1 VVTPSN
7 GLVRL
12 RAMTAPRLVD
22 AVTLRHFGITE
33 HLATLRHVLC
43 AYLPP
48 YWTDAVR
55 SEILA
60 GIGQLDCNNV
70 LAASFL
76 GVPYQIQTADLA
88 EVMRIR
94 IALSDGTSRPTEH
107 LGEAESIF
115 LADKL
120 NGTFIT
126 DDHAA
131 YDLARRRLGD
141 RRALDTVDLLRETV
155 ATGYFTASEA
165 QQVANAIRNSG
176 RKLRRGHPPTFTPG
190 YFEPR

>member
-1 VVTPSN
+1 
-7 GLVRL
+7 
-12 RAMTAPRLVD
+12 MTSPRLLD

-33 HLATLRHVLC
+33 HLAALEHVLS
-43 AYLPP
+43 AYPLP

-60 GIGQLDCNNV
+60 GIGQPDCDNV

-76 GVPYQIQTADLA
+76 GVPHQIQTTELA

-94 IALSDGTSRPTEH
+94 IVLSDLNSRSAED

-115 LADKL
+115 VADKF

-126 DDHAA
+126 DDYAA
-131 YDLARRRLGD
+131 YDLARRRLGHC
-141 RRALDTVDLLRETV
+141 RVLDTVDLLRETV
-155 ATGYFTASEA
+155 ATGYFKPSEA
-165 QQVANAIRNSG
+165 QQVADAIRNSG
-176 RKLRRGHPPTFTPG
+176 RNLRRGHPSTFTPE
-190 YFEPR
+190 YFESQL

>member
-1 VVTPSN
+1 
-7 GLVRL
+7 
-12 RAMTAPRLVD
+12 MTGPRLVD

-33 HLATLRHVLC
+33 HLAALKHVLSL
-43 AYLPP
+43 YPLP

-60 GIGQLDCNNV
+60 GIGQPDCDNV

-76 GVPYQIQTADLA
+76 GTPHQILTTDLA

-94 IALSDGTSRPTEH
+94 IALSDGKSHTTEH

-120 NGTFIT
+120 NGSFIT
-126 DDHAA
+126 DDYAA
-131 YDLARRRLGD
+131 YELA
-141 RRALDTVDLLRETV
+141 
-155 ATGYFTASEA
+155 
-165 QQVANAIRNSG
+165 
-176 RKLRRGHPPTFTPG
+176 
-190 YFEPR
+190 